1 VPKNFITF
9 LLVGGYRKTKII
21 LTLFNNLIDFR
32 IILFTTF
39 VSLINQLNL
48 FIMTKKIKE
57 NIISNTKLLDDKYW
71 DIIQKKVD
79 NCLKKYLKRIYNLE

>member
-1 VPKNFITF
+1 MPKNFITF

>member
-1 VPKNFITF
+1 
-9 LLVGGYRKTKII
+9 
-21 LTLFNNLIDFR
+21 
-32 IILFTTF
+32 
-39 VSLINQLNL
+39 
-48 FIMTKKIKE
+48 MTKKIKE